1 MKQLRHSEGAK
12 MAEASKE
19 QRNTEGLVGGPIE
32 KNAEKRKKNFAVLS
46 SDNGNSTCS
55 SSSGTLKGTWK

>member
-1 MKQLRHSEGAK
+1 